1 MKSTFFRNILIGLLA
16 FLGVGAMFGGGA
28 LIISPSG
35 ELLGMPLSMIK
46 DSPFPNFLI
55 PAIFLFVVLG
65 LAPCLLTF
73 ALVRKP
79 ESKTAQWLNLF
90 KDMHWAWSFSVY
102 IGLILILWIQ
112 LEMLFIH
119 AVHWSHTFY
128 MFLAVVILIV
138 AILPQVRDLYKL
150 P

>member
-1 MKSTFFRNILIGLLA
+1 MKPNFFRNLLIGLLA

-46 DSPFPNFLI
+46 DSPFSNFLI
-55 PAIFLFVVLG
+55 PAIFLFIVLG
-65 LAPCLLTF
+65 LAPCILIF
-73 ALVRKP
+73 ALIRKP
-79 ESKTAQWLNLF
+79 ESKIAQRLNLF
-90 KDMHWAWSFSVY
+90 NDMHWAWSFSIY

-112 LEMLFIH
+112 LEMAFIH

-128 MFLAVVILIV
+128 MFLAVAILIV
-138 AILPQVRDLYKL
+138 AILPQVRNLYKL
-150 P
+150 

>member
-16 FLGVGAMFGGGA
+16 FLCVGAMFGGGA

-73 ALVRKP
+73 ALVKKP
-79 ESKTAQWLNLF
+79 ESEIADRVNIF
-90 KDMHWAWSFSVY
+90 KDMHWAWSFSLY

-119 AVHWSHTFY
+119 SVHWSHTFY
-128 MFLAVVILIV
+128 MFFAVTILLV
-138 AILPQVRDLYKL
+138 AILPQVRNFYKRL
-150 P
+150 

>member
-1 MKSTFFRNILIGLLA
+1 MKPTLFRNILIGFLA

-28 LIISPSG
+28 LVISPSG

-73 ALVRKP
+73 VLVRKP
-79 ESKTAQWLNLF
+79 ESKMAQRFNLF
-90 KDMHWAWSFSVY
+90 KDMHWSWSFSVY
-102 IGLILILWIQ
+102 IGLILILWLQ
-112 LEMLFIH
+112 LEMMFIH
-119 AVHWSHTFY
+119 SVHWSHTFY
-128 MFLAVVILIV
+128 MFLAVAILVV
-138 AILPQVRDLYKL
+138 AILPQVRNLYKL
-150 P
+150 T

>member
-1 MKSTFFRNILIGLLA
+1 MKPAFFRNILIGLLA

-46 DSPFPNFLI
+46 ESPFSNFLI

-79 ESKTAQWLNLF
+79 ESKMAQRFNLF

-102 IGLILILWIQ
+102 IGLILILWLQ
-112 LEMLFIH
+112 FEMMFIH
-119 AVHWSHTFY
+119 SVHWSHTFY
-128 MFLAVVILIV
+128 MFLAVAILIV
-138 AILPQVRDLYKL
+138 AILPQMRDLYKL
-150 P
+150 T